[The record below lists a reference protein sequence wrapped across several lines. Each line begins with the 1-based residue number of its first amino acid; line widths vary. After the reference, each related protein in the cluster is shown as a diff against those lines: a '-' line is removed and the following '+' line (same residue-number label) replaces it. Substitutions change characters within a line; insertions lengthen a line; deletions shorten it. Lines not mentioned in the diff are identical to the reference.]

1 MRAEHK
7 RLEDV
12 AEAEWREMKTA
23 LASLSERT
31 SALDVLTTQI
41 DDLCSDAQQCSSQ
54 WMHEKMLVNASV
66 MQIRELSAALGSD
79 SNGRGGGAGRGGR
92 MKNCRTPPTDRGHHG
107 GRAGGGRKA
116 GVSARRTM
124 NAALEGSMQVLPGDH
139 GKPGGG
145 GGGGG
150 GGEAFERASLLDK
163 VHQLQEIRRE
173 HESRLSALREE
184 QRHAEAAVEQSAKF
198 VGDVLALGREERQ
211 VCLSSCACALCTHV
225 RVCICACMSVR
236 VCVCVRACVRVRVRS
251 PRARERERE
260 CACMRE
266 DHQVASPLVP
276 TSSPRMPAGLVGVHP
291 PL

>member
-7 RLEDV
+7 RLEDE

-31 SALDVLTTQI
+31 SALDVLATQI
-41 DDLCSDAQQCSSQ
+41 DDLCSVAQQCSSQ
-54 WMHEKMLVNASV
+54 WTHEKMRVDASV
-66 MQIRELSAALGSD
+66 MQIRELSTALCSD
-79 SNGRGGGAGRGGR
+79 SNEKGGGGAGRGGR
-92 MKNCRTPPTDRGHHG
+92 MKKCRTPPTDRGRLG
-107 GRAGGGRKA
+107 GCTGGGRRT

-124 NAALEGSMQVLPGDH
+124 NAALEGSMQVLPGDD

-150 GGEAFERASLLDK
+150 SGGSGGGGGGAFERASLLDK

-184 QRHAEAAVEQSAKF
+184 ERHAEAAVEQSAKF

-211 VCLSSCACALCTHV
+211 VCPSS
-225 RVCICACMSVR
+225 
-236 VCVCVRACVRVRVRS
+236 RA
-251 PRARERERE
+251 
-260 CACMRE
+260 
-266 DHQVASPLVP
+266 
-276 TSSPRMPAGLVGVHP
+276 
-291 PL
+291 